1 MSEYSVSGG
10 GGGGV
15 GGRNHPRR
23 KRERERERAL
33 GPGDYLKNIA
43 STRTG
48 GGLEN
53 RRTMRLS
60 GACNIFFISLFIF
73 FFLLFS
79 FLFFFSRLFFPSANK
94 MGLFYVRQSPEGCTR
109 LRSRRAGRQVKQ
121 QGRGMT
127 IAKKVLEK
135 KRTKKRK
142 EKTYRYVEE

>member
-10 GGGGV
+10 GGV
-15 GGRNHPRR
+15 GGRNHSRR

-60 GACNIFFISLFIF
+60 GACNMFFISLFISSSSSF
-73 FFLLFS
+73 FFS
-79 FLFFFSRLFFPSANK
+79 FLFLSTVFFFCKQNGPFLCETIPGRLHEVAI
-94 MGLFYVRQSPEGCTR
+94 ET
-109 LRSRRAGRQVKQ
+109 GRET
-121 QGRGMT
+121 GEAAR
-127 IAKKVLEK
+127 E
-135 KRTKKRK
+135 RNDDSK
-142 EKTYRYVEE
+142 EST

>member
-10 GGGGV
+10 DGGV
-15 GGRNHPRR
+15 GGRSHPRR
-23 KRERERERAL
+23 KRERERERESAL

-48 GGLEN
+48 GLEN

-60 GACNIFFISLFIF
+60 GACNNFFFSLFSSF
-73 FFLLFS
+73 FS
-79 FLFFFSRLFFPSANK
+79 FLFFFSRLFFSSANK

-109 LRSRRAGRQVKQ
+109 LRSRRAGRQAKQ

-127 IAKKVLEK
+127 IARKVLEMKRK
-135 KRTKKRK
+135 KQSK

>member
-10 GGGGV
+10 GGGV
-15 GGRNHPRR
+15 GGRNHSRR

-60 GACNIFFISLFIF
+60 GACNMFFTSLFISSSSSF
-73 FFLLFS
+73 FFS
-79 FLFFFSRLFFPSANK
+79 FLFFFSRLFFSSANK

-121 QGRGMT
+121 QGREMT

-135 KRTKKRK
+135 KRKNLQICR
-142 EKTYRYVEE
+142 RIEE